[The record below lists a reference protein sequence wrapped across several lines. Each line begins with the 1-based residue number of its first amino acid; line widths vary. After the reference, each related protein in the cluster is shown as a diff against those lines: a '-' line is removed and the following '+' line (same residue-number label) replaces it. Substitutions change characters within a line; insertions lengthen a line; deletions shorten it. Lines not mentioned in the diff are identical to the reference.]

1 MQLATVRFT
10 KNDIAKYPF
19 LKAATK
25 YMKIPD
31 LKIEDLTSPEL
42 EGILKRAEERV
53 EEAILYARVSRKLK
67 REDVEI
73 SSYPAAI
80 VPATTT
86 GSSFIKKRYALAES
100 KQAYEDLKDEPKE
113 KIVKFAQNFAWKLMF
128 NDNAEIPFE
137 FMLSFTSYLRNT
149 THLRGKKWKL
159 VNRFL
164 SNGNVYLT

>member
-1 MQLATVRFT
+1 MQLATAQFT

-31 LKIEDLTSPEL
+31 LKIEDLASPEL

-80 VPATTT
+80 VLATAT

-113 KIVKFAQNFAWKLMF
+113 KIVKF
-128 NDNAEIPFE
+128 EIG
-137 FMLSFTSYLRNT
+137 RA
-149 THLRGKKWKL
+149 H
-159 VNRFL
+159 V
-164 SNGNVYLT
+164 